1 MFGFMEPGTR
11 SVPHIGRAFAFV
23 GSTRG
28 PHVARDTRNDSSRD
42 ESRPPHRREVIF
54 RVDPNRER
62 FSETGFG
69 LPEHRWTGHARRMC
83 RRHRSGAG
91 GQRCQCVRLT
101 PCRFR
106 QGSFRQELKVGE
118 VITVPFRK
126 RGNRGLVEH
135 KMHIDCLNMGI
146 SVQDSHLPGMSRHP
160 VAIPCKRSGWLPEKL
175 NSAAK
180 TITNP
185 HHLTGRCNLR
195 QPNRLENA
203 GFGGRMSKETKRI
216 RAFALA
222 LRSDNIVAIAG

>member
-62 FSETGFG
+62 FSKTGFG

-101 PCRFR
+101 PCPRSRREGAEPR
-106 QGSFRQELKVGE
+106 QHLPETRNITIIVVQGCWSPRIHDAHTAGTATRKASGGDFGVGE
-118 VITVPFRK
+118 W
-126 RGNRGLVEH
+126 
-135 KMHIDCLNMGI
+135 D
-146 SVQDSHLPGMSRHP
+146 D
-160 VAIPCKRSGWLPEKL
+160 
-175 NSAAK
+175 
-180 TITNP
+180 
-185 HHLTGRCNLR
+185 
-195 QPNRLENA
+195 
-203 GFGGRMSKETKRI
+203 
-216 RAFALA
+216 
-222 LRSDNIVAIAG
+222 IVALTMD